1 MGGPADPFVLR
12 TPTLPRAAAIPTM
25 TSVAPRQ
32 ADLADAADALSIS
45 STSSAEVNEDVIR
58 LAEDFVR
65 RAFANHDP
73 SHDYHHVDRVRLLAL
88 SLTLSPEIGLGPPID
103 VLVVELGA
111 LFHDLIDSKYSSS
124 DLSSS
129 SVLAPFFTSVTSIH
143 PDALS
148 PAQIATIEKI
158 VSNVSW
164 SKDERRRQQQR
175 QQTVEDG
182 PVLSQ
187 QTQADSELNHWLA
200 TCKEFWCVSDADR
213 LDSIGSIGIMRC
225 SAFSCV
231 KSRPLY
237 IPPHNAQMDPVPP
250 AEQAQGY
257 NGSAVAH
264 FYEK

>member
-1 MGGPADPFVLR
+1 M
-12 TPTLPRAAAIPTM
+12 TTEEPTSTG
-25 TSVAPRQ
+25 
-32 ADLADAADALSIS
+32 LADSLSIHS
-45 STSSAEVNEDVIR
+45 ASSAEANEAVVR

-65 RAFANHDP
+65 RAFENHDP

-88 SLTLSPEIGLGPPID
+88 SLTLSPEIVAEPSID

-111 LFHDLIDSKYSSS
+111 LFHDLVDSKYSSS

-129 SVLAPFFTSVTSIH
+129 SVLAPFFADVASTH
-143 PDALS
+143 PDILS
-148 PAQIATIEKI
+148 AAQIATIEKI

-175 QQTVEDG
+175 HQTADVG
-182 PVLSQ
+182 PALSQ
-187 QTQADSELNHWLA
+187 QTQADEELSTWLA
-200 TCKEFWCVSDADR
+200 TCREFWCVSDADR

-237 IPPHNAQMDPVPP
+237 IPPHNAHMDPVPP

>member
-1 MGGPADPFVLR
+1 MLSELR
-12 TPTLPRAAAIPTM
+12 TPAELVDSAETL
-25 TSVAPRQ
+25 S
-32 ADLADAADALSIS
+32 LSS
-45 STSSAEVNEDVIR
+45 SSADVNHDIVR

-88 SLTLSPEIGLGPPID
+88 SLTLSPDVVSAGTSANADVASID
-103 VLVVELGA
+103 MLVVELGA
-111 LFHDLIDSKYSSS
+111 LFHDLVDSKYSSS

-129 SVLAPFFTSVTSIH
+129 SILAPFWAEVAALH
-143 PDALS
+143 PDTLS
-148 PAQIATIEKI
+148 GARIATIEKI

-164 SKDERRRQQQR
+164 SKDERRRLQHQQQQQQR
-175 QQTVEDG
+175 QHSAETEADV
-182 PVLSQ
+182 SQ
-187 QTQADSELNHWLA
+187 QTQADTELEHWLA
-200 TCKEFWCVSDADR
+200 HCKEFWCVSDADR

-237 IPPHNAQMDPVPP
+237 IPPNNPQMDPVPP
-250 AEQAQGY
+250 AQQAQGY
-257 NGSAVAH
+257 NGSAIAH